1 MHHSLGLSLVLS
13 NCLTAHYLVTFVLP
27 VCYLLHRSSYV
38 TKQMSQKVT
47 YKGNTFRACYSFSD
61 VLLQC
66 IIFYFSLSFFP
77 FIVFLLLL
85 LLLLLLLF
93 CFFVFFPLTV
103 WKMGFTS
110 CFSQGPNFLDLV
122 SKTVVMRKWGIPDFA
137 VMVSLTCEHCHWV
150 QALPQRTL
158 LISLC

>member
-47 YKGNTFRACYSFSD
+47 CKGNTLRACYSFSD

-93 CFFVFFPLTV
+93 FLFVFFSLFFPLSER
-103 WKMGFTS
+103 W
-110 CFSQGPNFLDLV
+110 DLPHV
-122 SKTVVMRKWGIPDFA
+122 FPKGQTFWIWYLKLW
-137 VMVSLTCEHCHWV
+137 
-150 QALPQRTL
+150 
-158 LISLC
+158 